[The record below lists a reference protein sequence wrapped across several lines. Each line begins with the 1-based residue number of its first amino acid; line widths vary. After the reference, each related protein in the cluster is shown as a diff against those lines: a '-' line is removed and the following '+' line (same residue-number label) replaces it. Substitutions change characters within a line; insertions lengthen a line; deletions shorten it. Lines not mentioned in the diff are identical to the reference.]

1 MQPAIAQA
9 LQKIDNVIGAAV
21 EGQGRQL
28 VYLLVQVDRVGQLA
42 QEIFQIRAIFQGAF
56 DELLLITPPLNER
69 VNREVLRIFTRDA
82 RWFPCADTD
91 VLHLGW
97 QDIGAVQQGNRTYAL
112 FNPSTLYR
120 LHFETLARGA
130 TSQYLTLTAED
141 EGRGQDLRRALHIPP
156 DAPIVTLHVR
166 EAGYLPQ
173 LSYHSFRDADIATY
187 VPAIRFLIER
197 GFYVVRLGDRSMRR
211 LAANH
216 AQFID
221 TPFHPAYQPLVEPY
235 FLWASRFFLG
245 TFSGP
250 YSIAR
255 AFNTPTLIANG
266 HIQSII
272 LGGDRDLFAYKKY
285 YSHTL
290 GRMLTYREVVL
301 SPLVDFS
308 KTEEFI
314 NYKVQIIDNTPE
326 ELWRGTAEMLEQ
338 LDGKYTPTAA
348 ILNTIHADDQLA
360 HTVRTRAAV
369 AYPYFA
375 PAICQARISE
385 EYLRCNPCLLGHR
398 SEAIL

>member
-1 MQPAIAQA
+1 MEQAIAPA
-9 LQKIDNVIGAAV
+9 LHKIDNIIGAAV

-42 QEIFQIRAIFQGAF
+42 QEIFQIRTIFQGAF

-69 VNREVLRIFTRDA
+69 VNREVWRIFTRNA
-82 RWFPCADTD
+82 QWFPCADTD
-91 VLHLGW
+91 VLNIGW

-112 FNPSTLYR
+112 YNPSTLYR
-120 LHFETLARGA
+120 RHFETLARGS

-141 EGRGQDLRRALHIPP
+141 EARGQDLRRDFHIPP
-156 DAPIVTLHVR
+156 DAPIATLHVR

-173 LSYHSFRDADIATY
+173 LPYHSFRDADIATY

-211 LAANH
+211 LPAH
-216 AQFID
+216 HPQFID
-221 TPFHPAYQPLVEPY
+221 APFHPAYQPLVEPY
-235 FLWASRFFLG
+235 FLWTSRFFLG

-266 HIQSII
+266 HVQSII

-326 ELWRGTAEMLEQ
+326 ELWRGAAEMLQQ

-348 ILNTIHADDQLA
+348 ILNRIREDDRLA
-360 HTVRTRAAV
+360 HMVRTRAEV
-369 AYPYFA
+369 PYPYFA